1 MNKLATVLLMTTI
14 ALAGACIYLAWQ
26 VGVARDATDAA
37 LAQAN
42 ASRSVPPGVA
52 ATSAPAAVSLQPG
65 SEAFP
70 ATAPGAPAAGVPLL
84 DPYGYE
90 YSNAVSNS
98 PAARRVA
105 VAETRSRIKQF
116 NADFVALQGLEA
128 AQARALEDMMTA
140 HELGASGPDFT
151 DQDEAQAFHEARER
165 EFRKKILDLLG
176 EQAAAE
182 FDAYRSTPIPRA
194 EIDQFAGQLDALGM
208 PMTDEQRLRM
218 LRAVVQDRGQFEFPE
233 GLTTTDEGYI
243 RAVTDFQEGQLQR
256 LAAHARTVL
265 TGPQLRHFEDILERE
280 REKKS
285 AEAQPAP

>member
-14 ALAGACIYLAWQ
+14 ALAAACIYLAWQ

-42 ASRSVPPGVA
+42 APRSAPPGVA
-52 ATSAPAAVSLQPG
+52 VTSAPAGGSMQPG
-65 SEAFP
+65 AGISP
-70 ATAPGAPAAGVPLL
+70 ATSSGVPAAGASFQE
-84 DPYGYE
+84 PYGYE
-90 YSNAVSNS
+90 PPSAVPNS

-116 NADFVALQGLEA
+116 NADFVALQGLDA
-128 AQARALEDMMTA
+128 AQARALADMMTA

-151 DQDEAQAFHEARER
+151 DQDEAQAFHDARER
-165 EFRKKILDLLG
+165 EFRKKIQDLLG

-182 FDAYRSTPIPRA
+182 FDAYRSTLIPRA
-194 EIDQFAGQLDALGM
+194 EIDQLAGQLDALGM

-233 GLTTTDEGYI
+233 GLATTDEGYM
-243 RAVTDFQEGQLQR
+243 RAMADFQDGQLQR
-256 LAAHARTVL
+256 LAAHARAVL

-280 REKKS
+280 RERRA